1 MDGREHLARMF
12 AALSATNEA
21 ILRTRSREEL
31 FQRVCDA
38 AVHGGKFV
46 TARVLLI
53 GADGRL
59 HATTGSAIGADPA
72 ANISLPVDET
82 KEAAGALAG
91 IAFRT
96 QRPCI
101 SNDFLND
108 ERVRLYHD
116 LGCRHGVGAAA
127 VIPIVRQGIS
137 VGVFQFYLER
147 AGALDDEVVGLLE
160 RMVENVCFALDN
172 FDREDERQRAAR
184 LNDRLSRM
192 FSALNATNEAILRS
206 RDADDMFQRVC
217 EAASGANDAVSAA
230 IFLSEPGSLEL
241 QRVANSGPLRF
252 SERTNLSVDPA
263 KPSGHGLHGPAF
275 HEQRTIISNDVCND
289 PRAEFWWRMTRE
301 AGIVA
306 SAALPLQS
314 QGQPSG
320 LIIFFF
326 ERQFGEIDDEVVRLM
341 ERIAENVSFGM
352 DVFARNESRRQIEK
366 SRERL
371 SQMFAALS
379 ATNEAIMRTSTR
391 DELYKMVCE
400 AAVLGGSFTSV
411 TIALHE
417 PGNSFLNI
425 VACAGPNRDRVIGT
439 QFSIDPDHPAG
450 KGMTGT
456 AFRTGKPCI
465 MNDFQTNSRSAYWRQ
480 QTTNTSSG
488 IGLPILREGSVIGV
502 LLFLSSE
509 PGAFIPELVELLQRV
524 AANVAFALENFDR
537 DDEQREAKA
546 RIEYLATHDGLTG
559 LPNRLMFNQLLNAS
573 IKIALRHGR
582 QCAVLFID
590 LDRFKI
596 INDTLGHADGDTL
609 LMEMAQRLKG
619 CLRASDVVARLG
631 GDEFVVLLNEIAEPN
646 HAAEIAQKLLSVIV
660 KPVLLRGQEC
670 RVTASIGIAICP
682 VDGEDEQQLTKNAD
696 LAMYLAK
703 EEGKNGFRFF
713 SRQMKTQSIERL
725 AMETSLRNA
734 IDRQEFW
741 LHYQPKRDL
750 ETGAITGVEALLRWR
765 HPDLGLLPPA
775 QFIPLAEETGLIV
788 QIGRWVM
795 KTACAQ
801 GVAWQAEGMPP
812 LSIAVNLSP
821 RQFLHE
827 GLLDDL
833 DDVLNETGLDPA
845 LLEIEITESMV
856 MQNVDRAI
864 DLLTMIKA
872 RGVRLAIDDF
882 GTGYSSMSLIK
893 RFPIDTL
900 KIDRSFVRELPRDA
914 EDKAIAEAI
923 IGIGKALGLTIIAEG
938 VETAEQ
944 ERFLK
949 DHACDQMQG
958 YLLSRPVPAENIPAI
973 VQREVTD
980 APPLQ
985 PAPPAAKAIPAE

>member
-1 MDGREHLARMF
+1 M
-12 AALSATNEA
+12 
-21 ILRTRSREEL
+21 
-31 FQRVCDA
+31 
-38 AVHGGKFV
+38 
-46 TARVLLI
+46 
-53 GADGRL
+53 
-59 HATTGSAIGADPA
+59 
-72 ANISLPVDET
+72 
-82 KEAAGALAG
+82 
-91 IAFRT
+91 
-96 QRPCI
+96 
-101 SNDFLND
+101 
-108 ERVRLYHD
+108 
-116 LGCRHGVGAAA
+116 
-127 VIPIVRQGIS
+127 RQGTS

-147 AGALDDEVVGLLE
+147 AAALDDEVVGLLE
-160 RMVENVCFALDN
+160 RMVENICFALDN

-184 LNDRLSRM
+184 LNDRLARM

-206 RDADDMFQRVC
+206 GDADDMFQRVC
-217 EAASGANDAVSAA
+217 EAASGASEAVSAA
-230 IFLSEPGSLEL
+230 IFLSSPGSLEL
-241 QRVANSGPLRF
+241 ERVAGSGWLNF
-252 SERTNLSVDPA
+252 ARTPILSVDPA
-263 KPSGHGLHGPAF
+263 KPVGHGLHGPAF
-275 HEQRTIISNDVCND
+275 HEQRPVISNDLCTD
-289 PRAEFWWRMTRE
+289 PRAELWRRSAIET
-301 AGIVA
+301 GTVA
-306 SAALPLQS
+306 CAALPLRS

-320 LIIFFF
+320 LIMFFF
-326 ERQFGEIDDEVVRLM
+326 QSAFGQIDDEVVRLM

-352 DVFARNESRRQIEK
+352 DVFARNESRRQLEK

-379 ATNEAIMRTSTR
+379 ATNEAIMRAGTR
-391 DELYKMVCE
+391 DELYHMVCE
-400 AAVLGGSFTSV
+400 AAVLGGTFTSV

-425 VACAGPNRDRVIGT
+425 VACAGPNRDRVVGT
-439 QFSIDPDHPAG
+439 QFSIDADHPAG

-480 QTTNTSSG
+480 QSTNTSSG
-488 IGLPILREGSVIGV
+488 IALPILRDGNVIGV
-502 LLFLSSE
+502 VLFLSSE

-537 DDEQREAKA
+537 ADEQREAKA

-559 LPNRLMFNQLLNAS
+559 LPNRLMFSQLLNIS
-573 IKIALRHGR
+573 IKTTLRHGR
-582 QCAVLFID
+582 QSAVLFID

-631 GDEFVVLLNEIAEPN
+631 GDEFVVLLNEIDEPH
-646 HAAEIAQKLLSVIV
+646 HAAEVAQKLLSVIV

-682 VDGEDEQQLTKNAD
+682 IDGEDEQQLTKNAD

-713 SRQMKTQSIERL
+713 SRQLKTQSVERL

-734 IDRQEFW
+734 IDRQEFS

-801 GVAWQAEGMPP
+801 GVTWQAEGLPP

-900 KIDRSFVRELPRDA
+900 KIDRSFVRELPRDT

-938 VETAEQ
+938 VETPEQ

-949 DHACDQMQG
+949 DRACDQMQG
-958 YLLSRPVPAENIPAI
+958 YLLSKPVPADDIPAI
-973 VQREVTD
+973 VRREITD

-985 PAPPAAKAIPAE
+985 PPAPVAKAIPAE

>member
-46 TARVLLI
+46 TARVLMI

-59 HATTGSAIGADPA
+59 HATAGSAVGVDPA
-72 ANISLPVDET
+72 SDLSLPVTDA
-82 KEAAGALAG
+82 KGAAGALAG

-108 ERVRLYHD
+108 ERTQRYHE
-116 LGCRHGVGAAA
+116 LGRRHGVGAAA
-127 VIPIVRQGIS
+127 VIPILRQGAS
-137 VGVFQFYLER
+137 AGVFQFYLDR

-172 FDREDERQRAAR
+172 FDREAERQRAER
-184 LNDRLSRM
+184 LNDRLARM

-206 RDADDMFQRVC
+206 GDAQDMFQRVC
-217 EAASGANDAVSAA
+217 DAASGASDAVSAA
-230 IFLSEPGSLEL
+230 IFLSRPGSLVLE
-241 QRVANSGPLRF
+241 RVAKSGSLKF
-252 SERTNLSVDPA
+252 HASSQMSVDPA
-263 KPSGHGLHGPAF
+263 KPVGQGLHGPAF
-275 HEQRTIISNDVCND
+275 HEQRTIVSNDVCND
-289 PRAEFWWRMTRE
+289 SRAELWWQTARDS
-301 AGIVA
+301 GIVA
-306 SAALPLQS
+306 SAALPLRS

-320 LIIFFF
+320 LIMFFF
-326 ERQFGEIDDEVVRLM
+326 QREFGAVDDEVVHLM

-371 SQMFAALS
+371 SHMFAALS
-379 ATNEAIMRTSTR
+379 ATNEAIMRAGNR
-391 DELYKMVCE
+391 DELYNMVCE

-417 PGNSFLNI
+417 TGNSFLNI
-425 VACAGPNRDRVIGT
+425 VACEGPNRDRVIGT

-456 AFRTGKPCI
+456 AFRTAKPCI
-465 MNDFQTNSRSAYWRQ
+465 MNDFQTNSRSSYWRQ
-480 QTTNTSSG
+480 QSTNTSSG
-488 IGLPILREGSVIGV
+488 IGLPILREGRVVGV

-509 PGAFIPELVELLQRV
+509 PGAFVSELVELLQRV
-524 AANVAFALENFDR
+524 AANIAFALENFDR
-537 DDEQREAKA
+537 ADEQKEAKA
-546 RIEYLATHDGLTG
+546 RIEYLATHDGLTA
-559 LPNRLMFNQLLNAS
+559 LPNRLMFNQLLNSS
-573 IKIALRHGR
+573 IKTALRHSR

-609 LMEMAQRLKG
+609 LVEMAQRLKS
-619 CLRASDVVARLG
+619 CLRGSDVVARLG
-631 GDEFVVLLNEIAEPN
+631 GDEFVVLLNEIGEPQQ
-646 HAAEIAQKLLSVIV
+646 AAEVAQKLLSVIV
-660 KPVLLRGQEC
+660 RPVLLRGQEC
-670 RVTASIGIAICP
+670 RVTASIGIAISP
-682 VDGEDEQQLTKNAD
+682 ADGEDEQQLTKNAD
-696 LAMYLAK
+696 AAMYLAK

-734 IDRQEFW
+734 IDREEFS
-741 LHYQPKRDL
+741 LHYQPKRGL

-788 QIGRWVM
+788 PIGRWVM

-801 GVAWQAEGMPP
+801 GVAWQQQGMRP

-833 DDVLNETGLDPA
+833 DDVLNETGLDPE

-856 MQNVDRAI
+856 MQNIDRAI
-864 DLLTMIKA
+864 DLLTMIKS

-900 KIDRSFVRELPRDA
+900 KIDRSFVRELPRDS

-949 DHACDQMQG
+949 DSACDEMQG
-958 YLLSRPVPAENIPAI
+958 YLLSRPVPADEIPAI
-973 VQREVTD
+973 VRREVID

-985 PAPPAAKAIPAE
+985 PEAPVARAIPAE

>member
-1 MDGREHLARMF
+1 MDGREHIARMF

-31 FQRVCDA
+31 FQRVCEG
-38 AVHGGKFV
+38 AVYGGKFV
-46 TARVLLI
+46 SARVMLA
-53 GADGRL
+53 GVDGKLR
-59 HATTGSAIGADPA
+59 AAAAAGPGSNQLAGLV
-72 ANISLPVDET
+72 LPVDEQSGG
-82 KEAAGALAG
+82 AGALAG

-96 QRPCI
+96 QQPTI

-108 ERVRLYHD
+108 ERAHWYHERAKKSGVR
-116 LGCRHGVGAAA
+116 AAA
-127 VIPIVRQGIS
+127 IVPMVRKGVSI
-137 VGVFQFYLER
+137 GVFQFYLDR

-172 FDREDERQRAAR
+172 FDRDAERQRAER
-184 LNDRLSRM
+184 LNSRLARM
-192 FSALNATNEAILRS
+192 FAALSATNEAILR
-206 RDADDMFQRVC
+206 ATTAAEMFQRVC
-217 EAASGANDAVSAA
+217 EAASGSSEAVSAA
-230 IFLSEPGSLEL
+230 IYLSQPGSLVLEM
-241 QRVANSGPLRF
+241 AASSGPLKF
-252 SERTNLSVDPA
+252 AEDTISVDPA
-263 KPSGHGLHGPAF
+263 KAVGQGLHGPAF
-275 HEQRTIISNDVCND
+275 HEQRSVVSNDVCND
-289 PRAEFWWRMTRE
+289 PRAELWWNAARV
-301 AGIVA
+301 AGVVA
-306 SAALPLQS
+306 CAALPLRL

-320 LIIFFF
+320 LIMFFF
-326 ERQFGEIDDEVVRLM
+326 QSEFGEIDDELVRLM

-366 SRERL
+366 SRQRL
-371 SQMFAALS
+371 SHMLAALS
-379 ATNEAIMRTSTR
+379 ATNEAIMRAHTR
-391 DELYKMVCE
+391 DELYAMVCD
-400 AAVLGGSFTSV
+400 AAVLGGDFTSV

-417 PGNSFLNI
+417 PGNTFLNI

-439 QFSIDPDHPAG
+439 QFSVDPDHPAG

-456 AFRTGKPCI
+456 AFRTRKPCI
-465 MNDFQTNSRSAYWRQ
+465 INDFQTNDRSSYWRQ
-480 QTTNTSSG
+480 QPTNTSSG
-488 IGLPILREGSVIGV
+488 IGLPILRDGEVVGV
-502 LLFLSSE
+502 LLFLSGE
-509 PGAFIPELVELLQRV
+509 AGAFVPELVELLQRV
-524 AANVAFALENFDR
+524 AANIAFALENFDR
-537 DDEQREAKA
+537 ADEQKVAKA

-559 LPNRLMFNQLLNAS
+559 LPNRLMFSQLLSTS
-573 IKIALRHGR
+573 IQTALRYDR

-596 INDTLGHADGDTL
+596 INDTLGHSDGDTL
-609 LMEMAQRLKG
+609 LVEMALRLKA
-619 CLRASDVVARLG
+619 CLRTSDVVARLG
-631 GDEFVVLLNEIAEPN
+631 GDEFVVLLNEIAEPQQ
-646 HAAEIAQKLLSVIV
+646 AADVARKLLSMVV

-682 VDGEDEQQLTKNAD
+682 TDGRDEQQLTKNAD
-696 LAMYLAK
+696 LAMYLTK
-703 EEGKNGFRFF
+703 EEGKNGYRFF
-713 SRQMKTQSIERL
+713 SSEMKTQSIERL

-734 IDRQEFW
+734 IERNEFS

-750 ETGAITGVEALLRWR
+750 ASSAITGVEALLRWR
-765 HPDLGLLPPA
+765 HPDLGMLPPA

-788 QIGRWVM
+788 PIGRWVM

-801 GVAWQAEGMPP
+801 GVAWQRQGMVP

-833 DDVLNETGLDPA
+833 DEVLSETGLNPD
-845 LLEIEITESMV
+845 LLELEITESMV
-856 MQNVDRAI
+856 MQNIDRAI

-900 KIDRSFVRELPRDA
+900 KIDRSFVRELPRDT
-914 EDKAIAEAI
+914 EDKAIAQAI

-949 DHACDQMQG
+949 DNACDEMQG
-958 YLLSRPVPAENIPAI
+958 FLLSKPVPADDIPPI
-973 VQREVTD
+973 VRREQVE

-985 PAPPAAKAIPAE
+985 PAEAFTASTVPAQ

>member
-1 MDGREHLARMF
+1 MDGQEHLARMF

-59 HATTGSAIGADPA
+59 RATAGSAVGTDPTAD
-72 ANISLPVDET
+72 ISLPVDET
-82 KEAAGALAG
+82 KVAAGALAG

-96 QRPCI
+96 QRACI
-101 SNDFLND
+101 SDDFLND
-108 ERVRLYHD
+108 ERTRLYHD
-116 LGCRHGVGAAA
+116 LGRRHGVGAAA
-127 VIPIVRQGIS
+127 AIPIVRRGAS

-172 FDREDERQRAAR
+172 FDRKDERQRAAR
-184 LNDRLSRM
+184 LNDRLARM
-192 FSALNATNEAILRS
+192 FAALNATNEAILRS
-206 RDADDMFQRVC
+206 IDAADMFQRVC
-217 EAASGANDAVSAA
+217 EAASGASDAVSAA
-230 IFLSEPGSLEL
+230 IFLSQPTSLEL
-241 QRVANSGPLRF
+241 QRVANSGSLRF
-252 SERTNLSVDPA
+252 SERTHLSVDPA
-263 KPSGHGLHGPAF
+263 KPTGHGLHGPAF
-275 HEQRTIISNDVCND
+275 HEQRPVISNDVGND
-289 PRAEFWWRMTRE
+289 PRAELWWRMARE

-306 SAALPLQS
+306 SAALPLRA

-320 LIIFFF
+320 LIMFYFQR
-326 ERQFGEIDDEVVRLM
+326 EFGAIDDEHVRLM

-379 ATNEAIMRTSTR
+379 ATNEAIMRAGTR
-391 DELYKMVCE
+391 DQLYNMVCE

-417 PGNSFLNI
+417 PGNSLLHI
-425 VACAGPNRDRVIGT
+425 VACEGPNRDRVIGT

-465 MNDFQTNSRSAYWRQ
+465 MNDFQTNTRSAFWRQ
-480 QTTNTSSG
+480 QATNTSSG
-488 IGLPILREGSVIGV
+488 IGLPILREGAVIGV

-509 PGAFIPELVELLQRV
+509 PGAFVPELVELLQRV

-537 DDEQREAKA
+537 ADEQREAKA

-559 LPNRLMFNQLLNAS
+559 LPNRLMFGQLLNAS
-573 IKIALRHGR
+573 IKVALRHGR

-609 LMEMAQRLKG
+609 LVEMAQRLKG
-619 CLRASDVVARLG
+619 CVRSSDVVARFG
-631 GDEFVVLLNEIAEPN
+631 GDEFVVLLNEVDEPH
-646 HAAEIAQKLLSVIV
+646 HAAEVAQKLLAVIV

-725 AMETSLRNA
+725 AMETGLRNA
-734 IDRQEFW
+734 IDRQEFS

-750 ETGAITGVEALLRWR
+750 ETGAIAGVEALLRWR
-765 HPDLGLLPPA
+765 HPDLGVLPPA

-788 QIGRWVM
+788 PIGRWVM

-801 GVAWQAEGMPP
+801 GVAWQHEGMPP

-833 DDVLNETGLDPA
+833 DDVLTETGLDPA
-845 LLEIEITESMV
+845 LLEIEITEGMV

-900 KIDRSFVRELPRDA
+900 KIDRSFVRELPRDT

-944 ERFLK
+944 EQFLR
-949 DHACDQMQG
+949 DRACDQMQG
-958 YLLSRPVPAENIPAI
+958 YLLSKPVPAGDIPAI
-973 VQREVTD
+973 VRRVNFD

-985 PAPPAAKAIPAE
+985 PEAPDAKAIPAA

>member
-59 HATTGSAIGADPA
+59 HATTGATIGADPA
-72 ANISLPVDET
+72 ADISLPVDAE
-82 KEAAGALAG
+82 KGAAGALAG

-108 ERVRLYHD
+108 ERTRLYHD
-116 LGCRHGVGAAA
+116 LGRRHGIGAAA
-127 VIPIVRQGIS
+127 IIPMVRDGKS

-147 AGALDDEVVGLLE
+147 ADALDDEVVSLLE
-160 RMVENVCFALDN
+160 RMIENVCFALDN

-184 LNDRLSRM
+184 LNNRLARM
-192 FSALNATNEAILRS
+192 FSALSATNEAILHS

-217 EAASGANDAVSAA
+217 EAASGASDAVSAA

-241 QRVANSGPLRF
+241 QRVANSGPLKF
-252 SERTNLSVDPA
+252 SERTSLSVDPT
-263 KPSGHGLHGPAF
+263 KESGRGLHGPAF
-275 HEQRTIISNDVCND
+275 HEQRTFVSNDVCND
-289 PRAEFWWRMTRE
+289 PRAELWWRMARE
-301 AGIVA
+301 ARIVA

-314 QGQPSG
+314 QGQRSG
-320 LIIFFF
+320 LIMFFF
-326 ERQFGEIDDEVVRLM
+326 EREFGAIDDEVVRLM

-379 ATNEAIMRTSTR
+379 ATNEAIMRASRR
-391 DELYKMVCE
+391 DELYNMVCE

-411 TIALHE
+411 TIALYE

-465 MNDFQTNSRSAYWRQ
+465 MNDFQTNTRSAYWRQ
-480 QTTNTSSG
+480 QATNTSSG
-488 IGLPILREGSVIGV
+488 IGLPILSEDRVIGV

-509 PGAFIPELVELLQRV
+509 PGAFVPELVQLLQRV
-524 AANVAFALENFDR
+524 AENVAFALENFAR
-537 DDEQREAKA
+537 ADEQKEAKA

-559 LPNRLMFNQLLNAS
+559 LPNRLMFNQLLHAS
-573 IKIALRHGR
+573 IKVALRHGR

-596 INDTLGHADGDTL
+596 INDTLGHADGDSL
-609 LMEMAQRLKG
+609 LVEMAHRLKG

-631 GDEFVVLLNEIAEPN
+631 GDEFVVLLNEIDELHHVADV
-646 HAAEIAQKLLSVIV
+646 AQKLLSVLG
-660 KPVLLRGQEC
+660 KPMLLRGQEC

-682 VDGEDEQQLTKNAD
+682 IDGDDEQQLTKNAD

-725 AMETSLRNA
+725 GMETSLRNA
-734 IDRQEFW
+734 IDRQEFS

-750 ETGAITGVEALLRWR
+750 ETGVITGVEALLRWR

-788 QIGRWVM
+788 PIGRWVM

-801 GVAWQAEGMPP
+801 GVAWQAAGMPP

-833 DDVLNETGLDPA
+833 HDVLNETGLDPA

-900 KIDRSFVRELPRDA
+900 KIDRSFVRELPRDT

-949 DHACDQMQG
+949 DRACDQMQG
-958 YLLSRPVPAENIPAI
+958 YLLSKPVPAEDIPAI
-973 VQREVTD
+973 VRREFVE

-985 PAPPAAKAIPAE
+985 PAAPDSSEVAAK